1 MCEKLIIQ
9 SPLNLNLKDLTDLCL
24 LKEQHWPIGLKKQ
37 FGLWFY
43 ISNKNDKLIYIEKK
57 QLKIAFL
64 RLKLRRI
71 FIGKQ
76 IINSYY
82 LTEVCVDKNYQN
94 KGWGKRII
102 NESQNII
109 IKDKINAH
117 LLCHREQKEFYL
129 NLGWIYIKQIFTKET
144 LNANIQ
150 KVSNEKACLFYN
162 LEYQREKIT
171 LIGKIL

>member
-64 RLKLRRI
+64 RLKLRR
-71 FIGKQ
+71 
-76 IINSYY
+76 
-82 LTEVCVDKNYQN
+82 D
-94 KGWGKRII
+94 
-102 NESQNII
+102 
-109 IKDKINAH
+109 
-117 LLCHREQKEFYL
+117 QKEFYL

-171 LIGKIL
+171 LIGKIF